1 MPVLSV
7 EEVGIFKPHPSVYQL
22 VVDRLGVPAAKV
34 SFQSSNAWDANG
46 AAAFGFRVAWC
57 NRFGQGRNGFQRR
70 PTPRSRLSRSF
81 LRCWASPEDRDM
93 RLLQALG
100 LIAFLAAGAAA
111 SVAQA
116 DSWLTGRVLVASEHM
131 SDPRFQETVIYL
143 VDHDENGAF
152 GLVVNKPISTGP
164 IEGLLDRLGID
175 LDDEDL
181 GALRG
186 GSITLHYGGPVQP
199 EIGFLLHSA
208 STRSAEPGSSPAHLR
223 LPPISRR

>member
-1 MPVLSV
+1 
-7 EEVGIFKPHPSVYQL
+7 
-22 VVDRLGVPAAKV
+22 
-34 SFQSSNAWDANG
+34 
-46 AAAFGFRVAWC
+46 
-57 NRFGQGRNGFQRR
+57 
-70 PTPRSRLSRSF
+70 
-81 LRCWASPEDRDM
+81 M
-93 RLLQALG
+93 RLLRALG

-111 SVAQA
+111 GTAQA
-116 DSWLTGRVLVASEHM
+116 DSWLTGRVLVASENM
-131 SDPRFQETVIYL
+131 PDPRFQETVIYL

-186 GSITLHYGGPVQP
+186 GSITLQYGGPVQP

-208 STRSAEPGSSPAHLR
+208 EYAIRGTRVLSGAFALTTNLEALIDVAFGYGP
-223 LPPISRR
+223 RRSLLIFGYSGWGPSQLESELARGDWAVIDADPDLVLGTDHESKWRRSLGGIII

>member
-1 MPVLSV
+1 
-7 EEVGIFKPHPSVYQL
+7 
-22 VVDRLGVPAAKV
+22 
-34 SFQSSNAWDANG
+34 
-46 AAAFGFRVAWC
+46 
-57 NRFGQGRNGFQRR
+57 
-70 PTPRSRLSRSF
+70 
-81 LRCWASPEDRDM
+81 M

-111 SVAQA
+111 GVAQA

-208 STRSAEPGSSPAHLR
+208 EYAIRGTRVLSGAFALTTNLEALIDVAFGYGP
-223 LPPISRR
+223 RRSLLIFGYSGWGPSQLESELARGDWAVIDADPDLVLGTDHESKWRRSLGGIII

>member
-1 MPVLSV
+1 
-7 EEVGIFKPHPSVYQL
+7 
-22 VVDRLGVPAAKV
+22 
-34 SFQSSNAWDANG
+34 
-46 AAAFGFRVAWC
+46 
-57 NRFGQGRNGFQRR
+57 
-70 PTPRSRLSRSF
+70 
-81 LRCWASPEDRDM
+81 M

-164 IEGLLDRLGID
+164 IDGLLDRLGID

-181 GALRG
+181 GVLRG

-199 EIGFLLHSA
+199 EIGFLLHSGEYA
-208 STRSAEPGSSPAHLR
+208 IRGTRVLSGAFALTTNLEALIDVAFGYGP
-223 LPPISRR
+223 RRSLLIFGYSGWGPSQLESELARGDWAVIDADPDLVLGTDHESKWRRSLGGIII